1 MTREG
6 KRDWLSYFK
15 TEDGNIFFGWYTVLV
30 SSLTGLWQAGTWY
43 YGFGAYFKP
52 LSEEFGWTRATTSAL
67 WSLGRFEGG
76 LEGPFGGI
84 ATDKWGPRAIHFMG
98 VVLSGLGFVLMYF
111 TRDFS
116 VRRPNLSTPYGI
128 IDYPLSDFRI
138 QLSYLKMHLTC
149 AEYEPRIIESEIFTV
164 PDDYRHVSRP
174 VMEEIINSLFTK
186 E

>member
-15 TEDGNIFFGWYTVLV
+15 TEDGKIFFGWYTVLV

-76 LEGPFGGI
+76 LEGSSGG
-84 ATDKWGPRAIHFMG
+84 
-98 VVLSGLGFVLMYF
+98 
-111 TRDFS
+111 
-116 VRRPNLSTPYGI
+116 
-128 IDYPLSDFRI
+128 PLCLR
-138 QLSYLKMHLTC
+138 
-149 AEYEPRIIESEIFTV
+149 
-164 PDDYRHVSRP
+164 
-174 VMEEIINSLFTK
+174 
-186 E
+186 